1 MTTLQ
6 EASQPVV
13 TSTTL
18 KGVVRPKVATPEAL
32 KVLRLSPVKTVWG
45 WDGRTVLERL
55 PAESQAYQLGYYD
68 DQAYVY
74 IDPQIGQGLGAG
86 SLQVGA
92 SNANSSELVVESG
105 TITWKGGQSF
115 PQRLAVDIS
124 KLNQG
129 KGLQTGEYQVGYTLK
144 LDYPTNDSPVPGYS
158 LINVERAELS
168 TAAVSIGVSDA
179 SIYHDDYF
187 AVTDSSVISA
197 AWWPGDSTTAGDY
210 YPGSWYVLDFRQPV
224 DAEGFHI
231 EADPDYPP
239 TATCAVYFSDD
250 AIVWYK
256 SSQASP
262 ANGEWNVDTQGGG
275 KHRYWKL
282 FFWDG
287 SASIKTIRYTGEAY
301 YPDLRTVGP
310 VSIAEP
316 FIDDQYEEIEGD
328 FILLAFFTVI
338 DGNIADVRDQ
348 RRFIDRKY
356 EPVAS
361 WLTTFQDE
369 SFSCLFNDVQNYAE
383 RYLSPPTADYHLY
396 EEMDDSICSGLGQ
409 LTLGS
414 EEATPQIAFPDSV
427 EIVTGDLPTFVNPS
441 LAAPTGGFLMTDPSG
456 SFTIETENV
465 ILEFG
470 KDGLTAN
477 GIDLVKAPSLVED
490 LATKGSTDTTFSQTW
505 SVDDGI
511 Y

>member
-13 TSTTL
+13 TSTTS
-18 KGVVRPKVATPEAL
+18 KGVVVPKVATLEAL
-32 KVLRLSPVKTVWG
+32 KVLHLSPVKTVWG

-74 IDPQIGQGLGAG
+74 INPQRGRGLGAG

-92 SNANSSELVVESG
+92 SNANSSELVIESG
-105 TITWKGGQSF
+105 VITWKGGQSF
-115 PQRLAVDIS
+115 PPRLAVDITA
-124 KLNQG
+124 LNQEN
-129 KGLQTGEYQVGYTLK
+129 GLQNGEYQVGYTLK
-144 LDYPTNDSPVPGYS
+144 LDYPTTVSPVPGYS
-158 LINVERAELS
+158 LVKVEKAELS

-187 AVTDSSVISA
+187 AVTDSSLISA
-197 AWWPGDSTTAGDY
+197 SWWPGDNTTAGDY
-210 YPGSWYVLDFRQPV
+210 YPGSWFVLDFRQPV
-224 DAEGFHI
+224 EADGFHI

-239 TATCAVYFSDD
+239 TAACSVYYSDD
-250 AIVWYK
+250 AIIWYK
-256 SSQASP
+256 SNQVQP
-262 ANGEWNVDTQGGG
+262 LNGEWNIDTKGSG

-287 SASIKTIRYTGEAY
+287 SASIKSIRYTGEAY

-348 RRFIDRKY
+348 RRFINRKY

-414 EEATPQIAFPDSV
+414 EEAAPQIAFPESV
-427 EIVTGDLPTFVNPS
+427 EIVTGALPS
-441 LAAPTGGFLMTDPSG
+441 LGTPPLTTQTDEFLL
-456 SFTIETENV
+456 TEPDLLELQTEG
-465 ILEFG
+465 ILEEPSFG
-470 KDGLTAN
+470 LSIS
-477 GIDLVKAPSLVED
+477 GIDLVKVPEILAD